1 MKLSKLKSML
11 QDVIATLIAETDR
24 NLSDKDIDYLI
35 NYALYEILNPQKD
48 YVDDR
53 PCDTEAPEQT
63 TDNVIKVNFKWHNVI
78 GLGVLIKHQHL
89 KVNIVLCHVLRLKII
104 ANIRKGRREIPVY
117 TTVCIA
123 IKLMRI
129 GATPWINIV
138 TMSANKNIGNKL
150 ETEE

>member
-11 QDVIATLIAETDR
+11 QDVIATVIAETDL

-63 TDNVIKVNFKWHNVI
+63 TDNVIKINFK
-78 GLGVLIKHQHL
+78 
-89 KVNIVLCHVLRLKII
+89 
-104 ANIRKGRREIPVY
+104 
-117 TTVCIA
+117 
-123 IKLMRI
+123 
-129 GATPWINIV
+129 
-138 TMSANKNIGNKL
+138 
-150 ETEE
+150 